1 MLDKRKIGKA
11 DGNVAKGAR
20 ASRLQRNKMVKFLPL
35 LLFFIVKANEFKIF
49 INMYSRSRFHLS
61 NSYSLTIRTG
71 WDSSFGGL
79 SII

>member
-35 LLFFIVKANEFKIF
+35 LLFFIVKANEFKI
-49 INMYSRSRFHLS
+49 
-61 NSYSLTIRTG
+61 
-71 WDSSFGGL
+71 L
-79 SII
+79 SICIPGPVSICPILIHSLLGRDGTHLLGG